1 MSHVTDGVFC
11 VQTSERNLA
20 TEPFDSGDD
29 LPSRRTD
36 VDFDSLSTTRGGE
49 PGNEGLNR
57 CGPNAP
63 VEFWTTSGN
72 DSGNEGENAD
82 AKTSIGW
89 SEERAKV
96 SLFLTLVWAIR
107 LTSCFVHRVRWWR
120 RNGGWTRCSR
130 GVTRW

>member
-20 TEPFDSGDD
+20 AEPFDSGDD

-82 AKTSIGW
+82 AKTSNRM
-89 SEERAKV
+89 ERGTREG
-96 SLFLTLVWAIR
+96 SLF
-107 LTSCFVHRVRWWR
+107 F
-120 RNGGWTRCSR
+120 
-130 GVTRW
+130 